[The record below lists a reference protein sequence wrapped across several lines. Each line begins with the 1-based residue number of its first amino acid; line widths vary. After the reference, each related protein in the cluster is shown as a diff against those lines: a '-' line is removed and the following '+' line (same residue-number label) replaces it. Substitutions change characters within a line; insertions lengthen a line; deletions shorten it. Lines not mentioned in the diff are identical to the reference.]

1 MYIPFAIISFISVS
15 IAYLIS
21 IKLLDFCKPTFRH
34 TFYMAFGL
42 LAFVFFLVLT
52 SAAKSS
58 VSVINDNYILM
69 NVIFSFLICVS
80 IGAVMYA
87 YLFKMTHEDDNKR
100 FAKVTALTTAGIT
113 ITIPT
118 LFIVGL

>member
-1 MYIPFAIISFISVS
+1 
-15 IAYLIS
+15 
-21 IKLLDFCKPTFRH
+21 
-34 TFYMAFGL
+34 MAFGL